1 MEFSFDI
8 FSSFGLSFAIACRLY
23 SDYREEKS
31 VDTMDYEEQYYEY
44 DLVPTHDF
52 DDYWMDDNKFNAL
65 PWEDKRFDFFFFLQ
79 VLVSEAGKLRYL
91 GTISLELWLK

>member
-1 MEFSFDI
+1 MEF
-8 FSSFGLSFAIACRLY
+8 SFAIACRLY
-23 SDYREEKS
+23 SEYIEEKL

-65 PWEDKRFDFFFFLQ
+65 PWEDKRFDFFSPSF
-79 VLVSEAGKLRYL
+79 GILRPASL
-91 GTISLELWLK
+91 GT